1 VHHYQELIAMTSRR
15 KTLAAVGAAL
25 VVLVSIAW
33 PLTLGAQTTGK
44 ATVGQ
49 EASLV
54 TNAQNLTVTVQP
66 QKGAARVDKTADRF
80 ALLYKPKDDIKD
92 KTTDSLEYQVAGQ
105 APQKITIDIEPRA
118 AAADAGQ
125 KPAPDPG
132 AAAGFPP
139 GTYEQS
145 LRAIFVLFALAVI
158 LESSLAVIF
167 NWRPFVETFNA
178 RAVRPVI
185 SFLVAYL
192 FVVLFELD
200 LMTKLVNVIK
210 PGSYPPNT
218 SGQLLTALMLAG
230 GSAAVN
236 NVLVGLGFRQKR
248 TPESAVPKPPPT
260 QGWIAVKVDRKRA
273 VGPVSVF
280 IGPPPA
286 AGAKPPLVAVLHKP
300 SRRGFRYFLAD
311 PGRFPNTGGYPIAAN
326 TVVVV
331 HVDGIDSAKAPV
343 HEEWGP
349 TAIAGGAVIDLEFT
363 M

>member
-1 VHHYQELIAMTSRR
+1 MISQRR
-15 KTLAAVGAAL
+15 TLAVVGAAL
-25 VVLVSIAW
+25 MGLASVAW
-33 PLTLGAQTTGK
+33 PVAIRAQSPAK
-44 ATVGQ
+44 AIVGQ
-49 EASLV
+49 EV
-54 TNAQNLTVTVQP
+54 
-66 QKGAARVDKTADRF
+66 
-80 ALLYKPKDDIKD
+80 PK
-92 KTTDSLEYQVAGQ
+92 
-105 APQKITIDIEPRA
+105 APV
-118 AAADAGQ
+118 AADAGA

-139 GTYEQS
+139 GTYDQS
-145 LRAIFVLFALAVI
+145 LRAIFVLFVLAVV

-185 SFLVAYL
+185 SFLVAYV
-192 FVVLFELD
+192 FVILFELD

-210 PGSYPPNT
+210 PSNYPPNP

-236 NVLVGLGFRQKR
+236 NVLVGLGFRQQR
-248 TPESAVPKPPPT
+248 TPATAVPKPPPT
-260 QGWIAVKVDRKRA
+260 QGWIAVRIDRKQA

-280 IGPPPA
+280 LGPPPA
-286 AGAKPPLVAVLHKP
+286 AGAKPPLVAVLDKP

-326 TVVVV
+326 TVVVL
-331 HVDGIDSAKAPV
+331 HVDGVDRAKAAV

-349 TAIAGGAVIDLEFT
+349 TTIGGGAVIDLDFT

>member
-1 VHHYQELIAMTSRR
+1 ML
-15 KTLAAVGAAL
+15 
-25 VVLVSIAW
+25 
-33 PLTLGAQTTGK
+33 
-44 ATVGQ
+44 
-49 EASLV
+49 
-54 TNAQNLTVTVQP
+54 
-66 QKGAARVDKTADRF
+66 
-80 ALLYKPKDDIKD
+80 
-92 KTTDSLEYQVAGQ
+92 
-105 APQKITIDIEPRA
+105 
-118 AAADAGQ
+118 
-125 KPAPDPG
+125 
-132 AAAGFPP
+132 
-139 GTYEQS
+139 
-145 LRAIFVLFALAVI
+145 FVLAVV

-185 SFLVAYL
+185 SFLVAYV

-210 PGSYPPNT
+210 PSDYPPNT

-236 NVLVGLGFRQKR
+236 NVLVGLGFRQQR
-248 TPESAVPKPPPT
+248 TPATAVPKT
-260 QGWIAVKVDRKRA
+260 AADARLDCGQDRPETSR

-280 IGPPPA
+280 LGPPPA
-286 AGAKPPLVAVLHKP
+286 AGAKPPLVAVLDKP

-326 TVVVV
+326 TEVVL
-331 HVDGIDSAKAPV
+331 HVDGVDRAKAAV

-349 TAIAGGAVIDLEFT
+349 TTIGGGAVIDLDFT